1 MEEKIKALFDY
12 QRFFQNQRLED
23 MILDTEHR
31 YHELGD
37 DELELV
43 SAAGDLYDMKKRV
56 EKDNNY
62 DDQNL

>member
-1 MEEKIKALFDY
+1 MEEKIKVLFDC

-43 SAAGDLYDMKKRV
+43 SAAGDLYDMKKKGR
-56 EKDNNY
+56 ER
-62 DDQNL
+62 

>member
-1 MEEKIKALFDY
+1 MEEKIKVLFDC

-23 MILDTEHR
+23 MILDTEPR

-43 SAAGDLYDMKKRV
+43 SAAGDLYDMKKRG

>member
-1 MEEKIKALFDY
+1 MEEKIKVLFDC

-43 SAAGDLYDMKKRV
+43 SAAGDLYDMKKG
-56 EKDNNY
+56 
-62 DDQNL
+62 

>member
-1 MEEKIKALFDY
+1 MEEKIKVLFDC

-31 YHELGD
+31 YHELGA

-43 SAAGDLYDMKKRV
+43 SAAGDLYDMKKKGR
-56 EKDNNY
+56 ER
-62 DDQNL
+62 